1 MTKTTFGQIKRHQ
14 QFFTI
19 TMPTTPSAVYPNGL
33 HLRYTKRTNLDAW
46 DEDHHNLYGFK
57 PDDVVFVK

>member
-1 MTKTTFGQIKRHQ
+1 
-14 QFFTI
+14 
-19 TMPTTPSAVYPNGL
+19 MPTTPSAVYPNGL